1 MPRAELTQQE
11 FATARAQTPCCLRSA
26 TGSGC
31 SGCLDADGYHAVT
44 CQLGGGVV
52 ARHGRQARRLG
63 GLLMRWRGE
72 RPLYEQRVPTWDR
85 MREGELERAVLDL
98 EYQDDGGRRWLD
110 VSVRHPAAGTSAELR
125 VAARRDGEASGRG
138 ERDKHKRYPGSQL
151 TAFILEAGGRLGAE
165 ARLWLLQQIR
175 QLPDDVQTRE
185 LARAYKVL
193 SCGLQADI
201 ATQMRKAAGLR

>member
-1 MPRAELTQQE
+1 
-11 FATARAQTPCCLRSA
+11 
-26 TGSGC
+26 
-31 SGCLDADGYHAVT
+31 
-44 CQLGGGVV
+44 
-52 ARHGRQARRLG
+52 
-63 GLLMRWRGE
+63 MRWRGE

-85 MREGELERAVLDL
+85 MREGEQERAVLDL
-98 EYQDDGGRRWLD
+98 EYQDGGGRRWLD

-125 VAARRDGEASGRG
+125 VAARWDGEASRRG
-138 ERDKHKRYPGSQL
+138 ERDKHKRFPGSQL

-185 LARAYKVL
+185 RARTYKVL